1 MALIRGLGHK
11 GGNMSR
17 LDSFR
22 GLAKPFFY
30 CDGQA
35 SRIISAK
42 NLLIAVSSFLL
53 IFLGGVTLVAASE
66 VTTTLQEKDNGKE
79 IQVKVG
85 TIIELSLKEL
95 GSAGYKWEFD
105 RLDEKHFELVKRE
118 TRPLSNLLG
127 APVLITWRL
136 KAKNPGES
144 QLALD
149 YFRSW
154 EGRDKAVKHFLVK
167 VNIQ

>member
-1 MALIRGLGHK
+1 
-11 GGNMSR
+11 MSR
-17 LDSFR
+17 LDSWR

-30 CDGQA
+30 CGGQA
-35 SRIISAK
+35 SRIILVK
-42 NLLIAVSSFLL
+42 NLLIAVSSLLTL
-53 IFLGGVTLVAASE
+53 IFLGGVTLAAASE
-66 VTTTLQEKDNGKE
+66 VTTTLQEKDSGKE

-95 GSAGYKWEFD
+95 GSAGYTWEFD
-105 RLDEKHFELVKRE
+105 RLDEKHFELVKTE

-154 EGRDKAVKHFLVK
+154 EGRAKAVNHFRVK
-167 VNIQ
+167 VNIR

>member
-1 MALIRGLGHK
+1 M
-11 GGNMSR
+11 
-17 LDSFR
+17 
-22 GLAKPFFY
+22 
-30 CDGQA
+30 
-35 SRIISAK
+35 K

-53 IFLGGVTLVAASE
+53 IFLGGVTLAAASD
-66 VTTTLQEKDNGKE
+66 VTTTLTAKDNGKE

-85 TIIELSLKEL
+85 TIIELSLEEL
-95 GSAGYKWEFD
+95 GSAGYTWEFD
-105 RLDEKHFELVKRE
+105 RLDEKHFELVKTE

-127 APVLITWRL
+127 APVLKTWWL

-144 QLALD
+144 HLALD

-154 EGRDKAVKHFLVK
+154 EGRAKAVDHFLVK

>member
-1 MALIRGLGHK
+1 
-11 GGNMSR
+11 MSR
-17 LDSFR
+17 LDSWR

-30 CDGQA
+30 CGGQA
-35 SRIISAK
+35 RRIILVK
-42 NLLIAVSSFLL
+42 NLLMAMSSLLL
-53 IFLGGVTLVAASE
+53 IFLGGGTLAAASE

-85 TIIELSLKEL
+85 TIIELSLEEL
-95 GSAGYKWEFD
+95 GSAGYTWEFD
-105 RLDEKHFELVKRE
+105 QLDEKHFELVKTE
-118 TRPLSNLLG
+118 TRPRSNLLG
-127 APVLITWRL
+127 APVLKTWRL
-136 KAKNPGES
+136 KTKNPGDS

>member
-1 MALIRGLGHK
+1 
-11 GGNMSR
+11 MSR
-17 LDSFR
+17 LDSWSR
-22 GLAKPFFY
+22 LAKPFFY
-30 CDGQA
+30 CGGQA
-35 SRIISAK
+35 RCIILVK
-42 NLLIAVSSFLL
+42 NLLIAVSSLML
-53 IFLGGVTLVAASE
+53 IFLGGVTLAAASE
-66 VTTTLQEKDNGKE
+66 VTTTLREKDNGKE

-95 GSAGYKWEFD
+95 GSAGYTWEFD
-105 RLDEKHFELVKRE
+105 RLDEKHFELMKTE

-154 EGRDKAVKHFLVK
+154 EGRAKAVNHFRVK
-167 VNIQ
+167 VNIR